1 MTSPSKKSR
10 PFPWRCI
17 TCGKPEVIPATI
29 PYTCEI
35 RSGGRLHTI
44 FVPELTIPICKACG
58 EKVFTNSVDDQIED
72 ALQAHLKNYDLV
84 LNTTC

>member
-1 MTSPSKKSR
+1 MTPKSR

-17 TCGKPEVIPATI
+17 NGKCRKLEVVPATI
-29 PYTCEI
+29 PYTCEC

-58 EKVFTNSVDDQIED
+58 EKVFTGSVDDQIEV
-72 ALQAHLKNYDLV
+72 ALQAHLKKL
-84 LNTTC
+84 